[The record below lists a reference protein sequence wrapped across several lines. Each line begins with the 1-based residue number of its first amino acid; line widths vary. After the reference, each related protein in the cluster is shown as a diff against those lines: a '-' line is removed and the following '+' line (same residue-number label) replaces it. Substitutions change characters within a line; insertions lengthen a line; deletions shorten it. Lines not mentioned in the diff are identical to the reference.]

1 MCYLRWKYG
10 CFSQRFGCAIKV
22 WQWSLSKSPSGHSR
36 WKMFAIRGAK
46 SQDDRWLSRRGSCAV
61 CGHLWCQ
68 ILHWDMRCPRVLGWS
83 GVKYVQVSVSVERN
97 SSIHQRIIWI
107 KDSHDS
113 HVWFLASGKGQKL
126 KREDWVV
133 KTLLHRLVVVIF
145 SCLFF
150 IGLFDSYRTWISFGE
165 SLQWLVTALPLT
177 MRHESATICFIPIE
191 RMAIHLQKSRRVS
204 HWTTCSIQIIPTVQL
219 TIPSCTYCHSSKWLH
234 DPYLRFLFALPCQS
248 HGQEIAKLC
257 LQPWGMWPSEQVA
270 SSSTL
275 KLLNH
280 LLDRYIIEEGMS
292 MKIRS
297 LGAFYLESCHFPF

>member
-1 MCYLRWKYG
+1 MAGAAAKLAWVTPNKERPERLWLNSALTGKSVRIDPVEFAGKGQQLQGTPTVSVPRRKRCATWMRWKYG
-10 CFSQRFGCAIKV
+10 RFSQRFGCAIKF

-97 SSIHQRIIWI
+97 SSIHQRIILN
-107 KDSHDS
+107 KRFP
-113 HVWFLASGKGQKL
+113 WFPCLILGLRKRAKL

-165 SLQWLVTALPLT
+165 SLQCGLWP
-177 MRHESATICFIPIE
+177 
-191 RMAIHLQKSRRVS
+191 
-204 HWTTCSIQIIPTVQL
+204 
-219 TIPSCTYCHSSKWLH
+219 
-234 DPYLRFLFALPCQS
+234 
-248 HGQEIAKLC
+248 LC
-257 LQPWGMWPSEQVA
+257 LWRCAMRVRPSALFQ
-270 SSSTL
+270 L
-275 KLLNH
+275 KGWQFTSRNQEESVTGLLVQY
-280 LLDRYIIEEGMS
+280 R
-292 MKIRS
+292 
-297 LGAFYLESCHFPF
+297 